1 MTRQH
6 PKVRRG
12 DPGHYRP
19 WIASWTLSLQA
30 ARRSPRTVAGY
41 VDAAAFLASWLLAKH
56 PHLTDWDQVDRDHVR
71 GFFAWLAEPASD
83 RKPCP
88 HALDRT
94 AAAPATCR
102 GYGKGYVNHVARGLQ
117 QFFAWYAKEEDQPNL
132 FDKIEVPSPPK
143 ADENPPPVLTPE
155 QLQALIADAERGRD
169 FESRRDAAILRLFAA
184 AGVRLAELA
193 LLQVDD
199 VSPHGRTAVV
209 TGKGSR
215 QRVVPFD
222 QRAALALD
230 RYLRMRAKHPA
241 AALTSA
247 LWLGVRRRQA
257 MTPNGIYQAIVRR
270 GKRLGIPI
278 HPHLLRHTWA
288 HRWLDAGGAEGDL
301 MALAG
306 WDSPQML
313 RHYGRSAR
321 NARARRA
328 YDRVDVMGGI

>member
-6 PKVRRG
+6 PKIRRR
-12 DPGHYRP
+12 DPGPYRA

-30 ARRSPRTVAGY
+30 ARRSQKTIAGY
-41 VDAAAFLASWLLAKH
+41 VDAAAFLAGWLLAHH
-56 PHLTDWDQVDRDHVR
+56 PTLTDWDQVNRDHVR
-71 GFFAWLAEPASD
+71 GFFAWLARPSGD
-83 RKPCP
+83 GKPCP
-88 HALDRT
+88 HALVDPS
-94 AAAPATCR
+94 AAPPGCR
-102 GYGKGYVNHVARGLQ
+102 GYGKGYVNHVGRGLQ
-117 QFFAWYAKEEDQPNL
+117 QFFSWYAAEEDLPNL
-132 FDKIEVPSPPK
+132 FDKVDVPAAPKSDEAPP
-143 ADENPPPVLTPE
+143 AVLTPE
-155 QLQALIADAERGRD
+155 QLGALIKDCERGRD

-184 AGVRLAELA
+184 GGLRLAELA
-193 LLQVDD
+193 LLQADD

-215 QRVVPFD
+215 QRIVPFD

-230 RYLRMRAKHPA
+230 RYLRLRAKHPA
-241 AALTSA
+241 ASLTSA
-247 LWLGVRRRQA
+247 LWLGVRRRQG
-257 MTPNGIYQAIVRR
+257 MTPSGIYQAIVRR
-270 GKRLGIPI
+270 GRRLGVPI

-321 NARARRA
+321 SARARRA
-328 YDRVDVMGGI
+328 YDRIDVMGGI